1 MTNNF
6 KFIHA
11 ADIHL
16 GSNLHI
22 RQNLNKDLVK
32 IVDNAVYDSLERI
45 FNIAAA
51 EKVNFIL
58 LSGDIYDRDSRSIK
72 ANSFFV
78 KQCLKLK
85 DENIDVFI
93 IGGNHDPVKENSEYF
108 KLPSNVHIFSAEKAE
123 IFELKDNKQNVYCK
137 VIGQSYRDTSDSRKI
152 FENYKLSKDNIFT
165 IAMLHTQL
173 DKSNNYIPCTFTDL
187 KAIENID
194 YWALGH
200 IHKPQVINGQA
211 PYAIYPGI
219 PQGRDSG
226 EEGIGGAV
234 LIEAADNNIN
244 AIKFI
249 KTSPIIWE
257 NMNINIKNF
266 NVKNLSDL
274 ENVIINNL
282 EDLTNSEKDKLSG
295 IDCLYLE
302 RWSLTKGY
310 IINLNIEGRGEIY
323 EHINEKEEE
332 AEEALIENLNIK
344 LLKKNPFIYVNS
356 IEFYVGKPIE
366 AYEELLNDNE
376 MIKSINLVSN
386 KCLEDEAFKDPLSK
400 KLGAIWEESKD
411 KEDLNIKKL
420 QLDEETYKAII
431 SRAKQLI
438 IDLLLERGEE

>member
-6 KFIHA
+6 RFIHA

-22 RQNLNKDLVK
+22 RQNLNKDLMK
-32 IVDNAVYDSLERI
+32 IIDNAVYESFERI
-45 FNIAAA
+45 FNIAVS

-58 LSGDIYDRDSRSIK
+58 LCGDIYDRDSRSIK
-72 ANSFFV
+72 ANSFFE
-78 KQCLKLK
+78 KQCLRLK

-93 IGGNHDPVKENSEYF
+93 IGGNHDPARENSEYF
-108 KLPSNVHIFSAEKAE
+108 KLPSNVHIFSSEKAE

-234 LIEAADNNIN
+234 LIEAADNNIK
-244 AIKFI
+244 AVKFI

-257 NMNINIKNF
+257 NININIQDFYIKNF
-266 NVKNLSDL
+266 SDL
-274 ENVIINNL
+274 ENVIINSIENL
-282 EDLTNSEKDKLSG
+282 ANTEKAISG
-295 IDCLYLE
+295 LNCLYHE
-302 RWSLTKGY
+302 GWSLTKGY
-310 IINLNIEGRGEIY
+310 IINLNIAGRGEIY
-323 EHINEKEEE
+323 EYIDEKEEE
-332 AEEALIENLNIK
+332 AEETLIENLNSK
-344 LLKKNPFIYVNS
+344 LLKKHPFFYVNS

-366 AYEELLNDNE
+366 AYEELMNDNE
-376 MIKSINLVSN
+376 MIKSIDLNAN
-386 KCLEDEAFKDPLSK
+386 KCIEDEVLKNQLSK
-400 KLGAIWEESKD
+400 KLGAIWEEAKD

-431 SRAKQLI
+431 FKAKQLI

>member
-1 MTNNF
+1 MTNF

-22 RQNLNKDLVK
+22 RQKSNKGLAEK
-32 IVDNAVYDSLERI
+32 IDNAVYDSLERI
-45 FNIAAA
+45 INIAIS
-51 EKVNFIL
+51 EKVKFIL
-58 LSGDIYDRDSRSIK
+58 LSGDIYDRDSRSVK

-78 KQCLKLK
+78 KQCLRLK

-93 IGGNHDPVKENSEYF
+93 IGGNHDPARENSEYF

-123 IFELKDNKQNVYCK
+123 IFELKDYKQNIYCK
-137 VIGQSYRDTSDSRKI
+137 IIGQSYRDTSDSRKI
-152 FENYKLSKDNIFT
+152 FENYKLIKDNIIT
-165 IAMLHTQL
+165 VAMLHTQL
-173 DKSNNYIPCTFTDL
+173 DKSNNYIPCTFSDL

-200 IHKPQVINGQA
+200 IHKPQVINGHV

-234 LIEAADNNIN
+234 LIEAADNIIN
-244 AIKFI
+244 EIKFI

-257 NMNINIKNF
+257 NMNINIKDF
-266 NVKNLSDL
+266 DVKNLSDL
-274 ENVIINNL
+274 ENVITNNL
-282 EDLTNSEKDKLSG
+282 EDLKNKERTKLSG
-295 IDCLYLE
+295 LNCLCYE
-302 RWSLTKGY
+302 NWSLTKGY
-310 IINLNIEGRGEIY
+310 IVNLKIAGRGEIY

-332 AEEALIENLNIK
+332 VEEALIENLNSK
-344 LLKKNPFIYVNS
+344 FVKKHPFIYVNS

-366 AYEELLNDNE
+366 DYEELLKDNE
-376 MIKSINLVSN
+376 MIKSIDLIAN
-386 KCLEDEAFKDPLSK
+386 KCLEDEVLKIQLSK
-400 KLGAIWEESKD
+400 KLGAIWEVAKD
-411 KEDLNIKKL
+411 KEDFNIKKL
-420 QLDEETYKAII
+420 QLDEETYESII

-438 IDLLLERGEE
+438 IDLLLERGEKQ